1 MVCKIKQDVWRT
13 YQSPL
18 LRARAASA
26 AEYRS
31 KNLSVTVD
39 FDSFHSHPLWLRG
52 EQRRGLGIK
61 STNCDLVASTPERTT
76 WSTQRWMS
84 EGEAALAASSTSEDR
99 QKQAFSQQYQPRYGK
114 GGRCINCVW

>member
-76 WSTQRWMS
+76 WSTQRWVS
-84 EGEAALAASSTSEDR
+84 EGEAALAVSSTSEDR
-99 QKQAFSQQYQPRYGK
+99 QRQAFSQQYQPRYGK